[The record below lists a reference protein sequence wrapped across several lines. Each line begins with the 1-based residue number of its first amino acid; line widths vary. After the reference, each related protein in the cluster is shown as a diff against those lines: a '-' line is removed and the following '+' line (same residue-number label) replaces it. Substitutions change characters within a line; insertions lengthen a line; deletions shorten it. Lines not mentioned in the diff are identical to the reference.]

1 MSVERIC
8 HLEVHVADAD
18 ESTAIAA
25 QRMRQKRV
33 GTLVVVDES
42 ERPVGLL
49 TDRDL
54 VARVMAMGRDP
65 KETRVLDVM
74 TKSPKTMLATA
85 PIEEAL
91 ALMKNG
97 GFRRIP
103 IVSPK
108 GKLVGLVSLDDV
120 LLFVATEFSW
130 IGELLGK
137 KLPRR
142 GGGATTTVSG
152 RKRTVAT
159 AAAGARPSDR

>member
-8 HLEVHVADAD
+8 SLEVHVADAD
-18 ESTAIAA
+18 ESAAVAA

-33 GTLVVVDES
+33 GTLVVVDEE
-42 ERPVGLL
+42 ERPVGVV

-54 VARVMAMGRDP
+54 VARVLAMGRDP
-65 KETRVLDVM
+65 KETRVLDIM
-74 TKSPKTMLATA
+74 TKAPKTMPATA

-91 ALMKNG
+91 ALMRNG

-103 IVSPK
+103 VVSPK

-120 LLFVATEFSW
+120 LLFLATEFAW

-137 KLPRR
+137 KVPRR
-142 GGGATTTVSG
+142 GGGATTTVRG
-152 RKRTVAT
+152 GKRAAAT
-159 AAAGARPSDR
+159 AGARPSDR